1 MFTPRYLKEARLLFK
16 GVSKFLHY
24 KRDLL
29 PQAKLAEIE
38 RLRAAFGEAIASRDR
53 DGIAEAGL
61 RVREQCERAFPPKPQ
76 GWLRENVEVFF
87 VAVVIALGIRSYFL
101 QPFKIPTGSM
111 QPTLNGVIATPLGAA
126 LERDPDFR
134 LHPSF
139 PVKVFDY
146 VVRGRNYVDVTAPA
160 DFEIGR
166 IYQKDYLKFF
176 SFTYVEPRGGGKPL
190 RIYAPL
196 TQALQLG
203 LGRFIRP
210 EELSPDKR
218 MVRLLGPKRVTEG
231 AVLAQ
236 GYVDT
241 GDQVLVNKFAYHFRP
256 PRRGEVFVFT
266 TKGITGI
273 EVPPEM
279 GSQHYIKRLAGTPGD
294 TLEIREPELFLN
306 GERAQEAG
314 FRRVMEAGEEGYRGY
329 EEHRGGMR
337 MNEVRL
343 GAREYF
349 ALGDNSFSSSDSRSW
364 GVVPESNLVG
374 PGLLVYWP
382 FDKHFGWIR

>member
-1 MFTPRYLKEARLLFK
+1 MFKPRYLKEAGLLFK
-16 GVSKFLHY
+16 GISKFLHY

-29 PQAKLAEIE
+29 PEAKLVEIE
-38 RLRAAFGEAIASRDR
+38 RLRAAFGEAIQSRDR
-53 DGIAEAGL
+53 EQIAEAGR
-61 RVREQCERAFPPKPQ
+61 RVREQCERAFPAKPQ

-87 VAVVIALGIRSYFL
+87 VAVVIALGIRSYFV

-111 QPTLNGVIATPLGAA
+111 QPTLNGVIATPLEEAQ
-126 LERDPDFR
+126 RNDPDFQ
-134 LHPSF
+134 LHPNF
-139 PVKVFDY
+139 LVKAFDY

-160 DFEIGR
+160 GFEIER
-166 IYQKDYLKFF
+166 IYQKDILKFF
-176 SFTYVEPRGGGKPL
+176 SFTYVEPRGDGKPL

-196 TQALQLG
+196 VQALQLG
-203 LGRFIRP
+203 LGQFIRP
-210 EELSPDKR
+210 DELSPDKR
-218 MVRLLGPKRVTEG
+218 EVRLRGTKAVKEG

-273 EVPPEM
+273 QVPREM
-279 GSQHYIKRLAGTPGD
+279 GSQHYIKRLAATPGD
-294 TLEIREPELFLN
+294 ALEIQQPELFIN
-306 GERAQEAG
+306 GEPAKEAG
-314 FRRVMEAGEEGYRGY
+314 FRRVMEAHEEGYQGY
-329 EEHRGGMR
+329 EEHRGGLR
-337 MNEVRL
+337 MNQVQL

-349 ALGDNSFSSSDSRSW
+349 ALGDNSFSSSDSRAW